1 MTIFKTYL
9 KIVNAN
15 KGLLILYTVLLLF
28 IGTLNMQTSDNNMNF
43 ETSKPNILIIN
54 NDNNENKITN
64 SFVKYITDNSTIV
77 ELENNEDTISDAL
90 FYREISY
97 IIYIQENF
105 GENYLNN
112 KNPQIEVRSTENTNS
127 SIAEMLVNKY
137 LSTSNIYLKIYNNE
151 NDIIEK
157 TEETLNKETS
167 IEINSKLD
175 TVELSNARYFYNFMN
190 YSIIAG
196 CVFVICIVLA
206 SFKNEKIKKRTEI
219 SSLDYKKLNTQ
230 LLISNGL
237 FAITLWLAYTIISI
251 FVVGDIMLT
260 KHGILF
266 MINSLF
272 FTISSLTLAILIA
285 NITCNKNAINGI
297 VNVLALGSSFLC
309 GSFVPME
316 ILPDSVLK
324 VGHIFPSFY
333 FIKNNEIIKTLEVI
347 NIDTLKHVLL
357 NISIMILFSI
367 GFIII
372 TNIISNHKRKI
383 N

>member
-77 ELENNEDTISDAL
+77 ELENNEETISDAL

-97 IIYIQENF
+97 IIYIPENF

>member
-77 ELENNEDTISDAL
+77 ELENNEETISDAL

-97 IIYIQENF
+97 IIYIPENF

-347 NIDTLKHVLL
+347 NIDTLKIVLL